1 LPCNVVAVATSYLCE
16 VLSFQSVARTVIVVT
31 ARRRAVVVCALLLA
45 APPVAGAQPAD
56 VSAVV
61 RWQAPAGCPDEASVR
76 ARVDARL
83 AKPLGEGDAIDATVT
98 VVRARR
104 MLRAQVSVWT
114 PAADVERSL
123 VAGRC
128 DELADA
134 VAVVLARA
142 VAEAR
147 ALAPPAAETAMA
159 STDGGVRRCDPFSPF
174 DDCTVRPERGA
185 KPRVEGRISRPD
197 DDRPRRRRGERARPD
212 GGVRPSIVSG
222 AGIAPHVG
230 YGFEMSAWFVWGAGA
245 VEVSGTRWLER
256 LAELPA
262 SQRFGAAIGLDALA
276 ARACWNPERYGPRVC
291 FLGEVGSMSGR
302 GVGLFDA
309 KVGEATY
316 SAAGIG
322 LSLRARLRSHVALV
336 GGFDMLRAIDRP
348 RFVLDRGTVLF
359 QPDPLAGRVNLGVEI
374 GWR

>member
-1 LPCNVVAVATSYLCE
+1 MLV
-16 VLSFQSVARTVIVVT
+16 TVG
-31 ARRRAVVVCALLLA
+31 RRAVVVCALALVPSLA
-45 APPVAGAQPAD
+45 LAQPGDSGEIMAS
-56 VSAVV
+56 SAVV
-61 RWQAPAGCPDEASVR
+61 RWNAPAGCPDEIDVR

-83 AKPLGEGDAIDATVT
+83 AKPLGVGDSIDATVT
-98 VVRARR
+98 VVRARHT
-104 MLRAQVSVWT
+104 LRAQVSVWT
-114 PAADVERSL
+114 PAVDVERTL
-123 VAGRC
+123 TAPRC

-147 ALAPPAAETAMA
+147 ARENVEIEMEDEQLPPREQPRDINNGLDLPRA
-159 STDGGVRRCDPFSPF
+159 RI
-174 DDCTVRPERGA
+174 DDEFVP
-185 KPRVEGRISRPD
+185 
-197 DDRPRRRRGERARPD
+197 RPRHGEKARPD
-212 GGVRPSIVSG
+212 GGMRPSIVSG

-230 YGFEMSAWFVWGAGA
+230 YGLEMSVWFVWGRGA

-256 LAELPA
+256 LAEIPA
-262 SQRFGAAIGLDALA
+262 SQRLGASIGLDAIA

-291 FLGEVGSMSGR
+291 ALGELGNMSGR
-302 GVGLFDA
+302 GVGLFNSRI
-309 KVGEATY
+309 GEGTY

-322 LSLRARLRSHVALV
+322 LSLRARLRSHLALV

-359 QPDPLAGRVNLGVEI
+359 QPDPLAGRVLLGVEV

>member
-1 LPCNVVAVATSYLCE
+1 MTAV
-16 VLSFQSVARTVIVVT
+16 
-31 ARRRAVVVCALLLA
+31 RRALVVCALLLA
-45 APPVAGAQPAD
+45 ATPTASAQERLAP
-56 VSAVV
+56 SAIV
-61 RWQAPAGCPDEASVR
+61 RWQAPAGCPDEANVR

-104 MLRAQVSVWT
+104 QLRAQVSVWT

-147 ALAPPAAETAMA
+147 ALAPAPPTNAAAMA
-159 STDGGVRRCDPFSPF
+159 TNDGRRCDPFSPF
-174 DDCTVRPERGA
+174 DECADPVRPARDPKRG
-185 KPRVEGRISRPD
+185 VEEPNAD
-197 DDRPRRRRGERARPD
+197 NVPPPRRRRGERARPD
-212 GGVRPSIVSG
+212 GGMRPSLVSG
-222 AGIAPHVG
+222 AGISPHVG
-230 YGFEMSAWFVWGAGA
+230 YGLEVSAWFVWGAGA

-291 FLGEVGSMSGR
+291 FLGEMGTMSGR
-302 GVGLFDA
+302 GVGLFDS

-359 QPDPLAGRVNLGVEI
+359 QPDPMAGRVGLGVEI